1 MEKSPKKPSKAKEL
15 LGVLSQTPSSP
26 TSSTQAKPTKKSA
39 RPQPPVSDSGKTE
52 KRTKTI
58 AFSLHPEDVEKV
70 QSLAMWFSGQG
81 VKITDSMV
89 IRCALRLA
97 EPGKELIDAYHQARQ
112 LDQRVKKN
120 KQ

>member
-1 MEKSPKKPSKAKEL
+1 MKKSLHKPNKASEL
-15 LGVLSQTPSSP
+15 LGVLSQTPSRP
-26 TSSTQAKPTKKSA
+26 TSLPREKPAKKSA
-39 RPQPPVSDSGKTE
+39 QPQPTVPESGKAE

-70 QSLAMWFSGQG
+70 QSLSMWFRGQG

-89 IRCALRLA
+89 VRCALRLA
-97 EPGKELIDAYHQARQ
+97 EPGQELMDAYHQARQ

>member
-26 TSSTQAKPTKKSA
+26 TPLAQEKPAKKSA
-39 RPQPPVSDSGKTE
+39 EPQPVVPDSGKTE
-52 KRTKTI
+52 KRTKTT
-58 AFSLHPEDVEKV
+58 AFSLHPEDAEKL
-70 QSLAMWFSGQG
+70 QSLSMWFRGQG

>member
-1 MEKSPKKPSKAKEL
+1 MEKSPKKPSKAKDL
-15 LGVLSQTPSSP
+15 LGVLSQTPNRP
-26 TSSTQAKPTKKSA
+26 TPLPQEKPTKKSA
-39 RPQPPVSDSGKTE
+39 EPQPPVPDLGKME
-52 KRTKTI
+52 KRTKTR
-58 AFSLHPEDVEKV
+58 AFSLHPEDAEKL